1 MVEGLKEDA
10 ANDMPRQKIV
20 LRRHVTP
27 PRVKLPNRQPF
38 LARYERVSRRNLPRN
53 VTVRWTRR
61 IVSRKKCKTQT
72 VGNLLGTIGS
82 LGTKVLTTTGLL
94 KKGLSAGAKAINSDP
109 GKKLLDKRIKH
120 AAEFCRLQ
128 TF

>member
-1 MVEGLKEDA
+1 MYREKNA
-10 ANDMPRQKIV
+10 KHKR
-20 LRRHVTP
+20 
-27 PRVKLPNRQPF
+27 
-38 LARYERVSRRNLPRN
+38 S
-53 VTVRWTRR
+53 
-61 IVSRKKCKTQT
+61 
-72 VGNLLGTIGS
+72 LGTIGS

-120 AAEFCRLQ
+120 AAEFCRLR